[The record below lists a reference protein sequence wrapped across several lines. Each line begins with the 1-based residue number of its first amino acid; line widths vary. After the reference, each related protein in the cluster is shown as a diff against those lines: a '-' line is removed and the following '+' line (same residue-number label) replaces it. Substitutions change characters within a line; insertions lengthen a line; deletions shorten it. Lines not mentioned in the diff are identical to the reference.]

1 MNLQL
6 LFVILL
12 QIPLRKI
19 VRFQNGKDSSYNS
32 HHRPLQ
38 GACIEPGES
47 TVKVLWHQEVVVIL
61 SNGFESNS
69 TTILFTG
76 SIYSPSISKTT
87 THYVRTST
95 GPDLVSGCQWL
106 LQFILPHHWWVCL
119 FRLRMPYVKGSTYIY
134 CKWWWFI
141 WIFNWWDYKAAN
153 VRKQRVSNYYVEKV
167 KSLALERGMR

>member
-1 MNLQL
+1 
-6 LFVILL
+6 
-12 QIPLRKI
+12 
-19 VRFQNGKDSSYNS
+19 
-32 HHRPLQ
+32 
-38 GACIEPGES
+38 
-47 TVKVLWHQEVVVIL
+47 VVIL

-153 VRKQRVSNYYVEKV
+153 VRKQRVSNYYVEKGQIV
-167 KSLALERGMR
+167 SVRTRYAVNLTENKRPMEKVLLKIICPLLYLRMHLTDMLIPLKLEPKTS